1 MMLGMHTVKPEGNTK
16 MCYVRREHFPG
27 GLLNELINS
36 VKKPTRL
43 FADNA

>member
-1 MMLGMHTVKPEGNTK
+1 MMIEMLTVKLEGNTK
-16 MCYVRREHFPG
+16 MCCVGREHYPG